1 MSLLDTG
8 NLGLN
13 QLCHCINYKLL
24 RLSLLSLLTCKMVAI
39 ARLHP
44 RNVYGHLVNIRHASR
59 RWEVGRGLWR
69 ANRSWPLLL
78 GSLHPREECWEHRET
93 EADFCSKGCK
103 ENQTG
108 WCDRNW
114 WEKEGSKAREQTA
127 DWWLKGGDAPA
138 TWRWGEAHAGRTCF
152 QGHFIRT
159 HWDKVWKILVQ
170 HQTQQMEVTQQ
181 MEATIMIQR
190 TWGNSQSQGMR
201 KPGEGVTRT
210 SGRKLKPKGWWYIL
224 NQAGQLEQRSHGRP
238 VKDTRTDCRAQAPS
252 RRSSGDTL
260 HFPRLPRSLW
270 LVLLVCTQQDSQ
282 LTLPKHLPPIPGR
295 SLPIWPGLLGRRW
308 ANKSDSIRLI
318 SCFIDEEAG
327 AQGGDKI
334 LMGNTAPLSNLNI
347 ACASLNQEGCLFPPR
362 LSLCLSYSS
371 RDGMKRAAGERV
383 SPAQPAN
390 PGSPWGHWCHN
401 ELSPTPREWSSS
413 APSFQNCEKNLL
425 AGHGDDEET
434 MIPLS

>member
-24 RLSLLSLLTCKMVAI
+24 RLSLLSFLTCKMVAI

-44 RNVYGHLVNIRHASR
+44 MNVYGHLVNIRHASR

-78 GSLHPREECWEHRET
+78 GSLHPKEEWWEHRKT
-93 EADFCSKGCK
+93 EADFCNKGCK

-114 WEKEGSKAREQTA
+114 WEKEGSKARGQTA

-138 TWRWGEAHAGRTCF
+138 TWRWGEAHAGRTRF
-152 QGHFIRT
+152 RGHFIRT

-201 KPGEGVTRT
+201 KPGEGVTGT
-210 SGRKLKPKGWWYIL
+210 SGRKLKPRGWRYIL
-224 NQAGQLEQRSHGRP
+224 NQAGQRNKGVMEGLWRTPGPTAELRPHLEGAAGTHSPSLGYPDPCDLSFWSAHGRTLSSP
-238 VKDTRTDCRAQAPS
+238 YPS
-252 RRSSGDTL
+252 TS
-260 HFPRLPRSLW
+260 
-270 LVLLVCTQQDSQ
+270 
-282 LTLPKHLPPIPGR
+282 PPGPGR

-371 RDGMKRAAGERV
+371 RGGIKRAAGERGV
-383 SPAQPAN
+383 TCPASQPWFSM
-390 PGSPWGHWCHN
+390 GSLRPQW
-401 ELSPTPREWSSS
+401 T
-413 APSFQNCEKNLL
+413 
-425 AGHGDDEET
+425 
-434 MIPLS
+434 IPHPQRMKLQGT